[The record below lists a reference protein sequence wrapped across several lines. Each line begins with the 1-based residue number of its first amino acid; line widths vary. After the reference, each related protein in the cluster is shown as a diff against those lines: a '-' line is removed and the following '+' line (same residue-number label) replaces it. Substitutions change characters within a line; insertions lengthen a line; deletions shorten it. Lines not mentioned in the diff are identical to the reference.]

1 MKNGVLDRALL
12 MTILA
17 AVGGLY
23 WQLFSVAGD
32 IADVRERLASVETRL
47 EYTLLR
53 PADPGPD

>member
-12 MTILA
+12 MAILA
-17 AVGGLY
+17 ALGGVY

-47 EYTLLR
+47 EYALPL
-53 PADPGPD
+53 PADPVSD